1 MRIFMRFLLT
11 VYLLAVIFAACV
23 VLACAWD
30 VIQAGFPQTWLSL
43 LYTDYPTRV
52 IVSVSCV
59 AVIVISFSL
68 MFYGLR
74 RRRPKATLIRNT
86 GLGAIFISISAVE
99 EMAARHIA
107 ANKNVKNAKVSV
119 RIKDSKAEFSAKLA
133 VTEGANIPETLSSL
147 QASLKEQIGAL
158 SGIEVGRVTML
169 VEKTSQVVKPRVE

>member
-43 LYTDYPTRV
+43 LYTDYLTRV
-52 IVSVSCV
+52 IVSASCI
-59 AVIVISFSL
+59 AVIAVSLSL

-74 RRRPKATLIRNT
+74 RRSPKAALIKDT
-86 GLGAIFISISAVE
+86 GLGAISISINAVE

-107 ANKNVKNAKVSV
+107 ANRDVKNARVSV
-119 RIKDSKAEFSAKLA
+119 RIKDSKADFSAKLA
-133 VTEGANIPETLSSL
+133 IAEGANIPETLSSL
-147 QASLKEQIGAL
+147 QASLKEQIEAL
-158 SGIEVGRVTML
+158 SGIEVSKVTML
-169 VEKTSQVVKPRVE
+169 VEKTSQAVKPRVE